1 MIKLIMACFT
11 FCLCRKSIN
20 WENTKPFIPNIKSA
34 KVIKVYDGDTI
45 TIAAKVHPLDMN
57 YYRFSVRLAHIDCP
71 EIKSKNTYEKE
82 YAKRAKNELE
92 KIILNE
98 IVQLKI
104 LKADKYG
111 RLLAEVIYKNKSI
124 NNWMLAN
131 RLAVN
136 YDGKKKS
143 VVDWRNEFI
152 QDDCFCQFDD
162 FNHTSM

>member
-82 YAKRAKNELE
+82 YATRAKDELQ
-92 KIILNE
+92 KIILKFTY
-98 IVQLKI
+98 L
-104 LKADKYG
+104 
-111 RLLAEVIYKNKSI
+111 
-124 NNWMLAN
+124 
-131 RLAVN
+131 
-136 YDGKKKS
+136 YD
-143 VVDWRNEFI
+143 
-152 QDDCFCQFDD
+152 
-162 FNHTSM
+162 

>member
-1 MIKLIMACFT
+1 MCCLT
-11 FCLCRKSIN
+11 FLCRKQIS
-20 WENTKPFIPNIKSA
+20 WENTKPFIPNIKYA

-45 TIAAKVHPLDMN
+45 TIATKINPLDCQ

-71 EIKSKNTYEKE
+71 EIKSKDNNEKTYAIK
-82 YAKRAKNELE
+82 AKTELE

-98 IVQLKI
+98 YVNLKI
-104 LKADKYG
+104 LKSDKYG

-124 NNWMLAN
+124 NDWMLAN
-131 RLAVN
+131 NLAVF

-143 VVDWRNEFI
+143 NVDWEKVKLSDTN
-152 QDDCFCQFDD
+152 FCQFDD

>member
-11 FCLCRKSIN
+11 FCLFKKTLN

-45 TIAAKVHPLDMN
+45 TIAAKIHPLDCK
-57 YYRFSVRLAHIDCP
+57 YYRFSVRLAHIDSP
-71 EIKSKNTYEKE
+71 EIKSKDTNEKS
-82 YAKRAKNELE
+82 YAIKAKTELE

-98 IVQLKI
+98 YVQLKI
-104 LKADKYG
+104 IKSDKYG
-111 RLLAEVIYKNKSI
+111 RLLAEIIYKNKSI
-124 NNWMLAN
+124 NDWMLAN
-131 RLAVN
+131 NLAVF

-143 VVDWRNEFI
+143 IVDWGKFKLS
-152 QDDCFCQFDD
+152 DTDFCQFDD